1 MTGRP
6 ERSRPTREET
16 RRRVLS
22 AAHDVFTTRG
32 IEAASVADVAAAA
45 GLTKGA
51 VYSSFRSK
59 NDLVLALMDEYVAE
73 RQREATALFDSAAD
87 ADHALRDV
95 GKHLVDAIHTGAR
108 WQRLLIA
115 YAVSGQRDPELAD
128 ALRTRR
134 QRLRE
139 SLAAMIERVAERHGL
154 TLPFPP
160 DEAATVVLALSNG
173 FAVED
178 SLDPGAVPDD
188 LFGRVLAV
196 LGTAG
201 GATPGDTA
209 MP

>member
-1 MTGRP
+1 MA
-6 ERSRPTREET
+6 
-16 RRRVLS
+16 
-22 AAHDVFTTRG
+22 AAHDVFTTHG

-51 VYSSFRSK
+51 VYSNFRSK
-59 NDLVLALMDEYVAE
+59 NDLVLALMDEYVAQ
-73 RQREATALFDSAAD
+73 RQREATELFDSAAD

-95 GKHLVDAIHTGAR
+95 GKHLVDAIHTGAK

-115 YAVSGQRDPELAD
+115 YAVSGQPDPELRD
-128 ALRTRR
+128 AMRLRR
-134 QRLRE
+134 QRLRA
-139 SLAAMIERVAERHGL
+139 SLAGMIERVAEHHGL

-160 DEAATVVLALSNG
+160 DEAAIVVLALSNG

-196 LGTAG
+196 LGTSGAG
-201 GATPGDTA
+201 GTGGTGGESGTD
-209 MP
+209 